1 MNIGAHAKPRRR
13 VISDGREKST
23 AKFFTSKPNASGWSG
38 ILRVKSFIVCSLGQT
53 VAITSMISA
62 MGECW
67 WRSDARRDRSN
78 ARRLLAADGW
88 HSICAVAEGE
98 GAPLN
103 KSHLGSARGRM
114 HLPKWVRCGRTDD
127 ERLLHTSDLQSLVTV
142 GTTAGRFVPNPAK
155 ASRSATAWETGP
167 RWPLA

>member
-1 MNIGAHAKPRRR
+1 MAARNRQPNSLRRSATR
-13 VISDGREKST
+13 AAGR
-23 AKFFTSKPNASGWSG
+23 ASYASSP
-38 ILRVKSFIVCSLGQT
+38 LSYA
-53 VAITSMISA
+53 AIPSMSSA
-62 MGECW
+62 MGNAGGDLTPAVTL
-67 WRSDARRDRSN
+67 SHFDGSN

-88 HSICAVAEGE
+88 YSICAIAEGE

-114 HLPKWVRCGRTDD
+114 HLPKWVRFGRTND
-127 ERLLHTSDLQSLVTV
+127 ERLLHVSDLQSLVTV

-155 ASRSATAWETGP
+155 ASRSATAGGTGP

>member
-1 MNIGAHAKPRRR
+1 MDIGAHAKPRRR

-38 ILRVKSFIVCSLGQT
+38 ILRGDLTPAVTLSHF
-53 VAITSMISA
+53 
-62 MGECW
+62 
-67 WRSDARRDRSN
+67 DRSN

-114 HLPKWVRCGRTDD
+114 HLPKWVRCSRTDD
-127 ERLLHTSDLQSLVTV
+127 RSEERRVGKEWRCRLV
-142 GTTAGRFVPNPAK
+142 AF
-155 ASRSATAWETGP
+155 
-167 RWPLA
+167 

>member
-1 MNIGAHAKPRRR
+1 
-13 VISDGREKST
+13 
-23 AKFFTSKPNASGWSG
+23 
-38 ILRVKSFIVCSLGQT
+38 
-53 VAITSMISA
+53 
-62 MGECW
+62 MG
-67 WRSDARRDRSN
+67 DAGGDLTPAVTLSHFDRSN

-155 ASRSATAWETGP
+155 SSRSATAWETGP